1 MSTTKGAVDNDLAR
15 FGYKQQLQRTLSLFS
30 TFGLAFSYIS
40 PVVGVYT
47 LFGFGLTSSGPI
59 FIWGKQI

>member
-1 MSTTKGAVDNDLAR
+1 MSSTKNAEDSNDLAR
-15 FGYKQQLQRTLSLFS
+15 FGYKQQLQRTLNLFS

-47 LFGFGLTSSGPI
+47 LFGLGLTSSGGS
-59 FIWGKQI
+59 FIWGT